1 MKGTP
6 DRPVRPGPNRKKQEN
21 TRTHAM
27 FRKITSVALI
37 ACLTVSTLAL
47 NADPVGGAKESYTSV
62 EANATD
68 VYQLECYGEEA
79 TAIRIDGDNDTDLDL
94 YVYDCN
100 GNLIVSG
107 ESYSDYE
114 EVVVTPFYRQTLTI
128 KVVNRGNVYN
138 RYAMHAW

>member
-1 MKGTP
+1 
-6 DRPVRPGPNRKKQEN
+6 
-21 TRTHAM
+21 M

-37 ACLTVSTLAL
+37 ACLVASGIAL

-94 YVYDCN
+94 YVYDGN
-100 GNLIVSG
+100 GNLIVAG
-107 ESYSDYE
+107 ESYSDFE
-114 EVVVTPFYRQTLTI
+114 KVIVSPFYRQTLTI
-128 KVVNRGNVYN
+128 KVVNRGGVYN
-138 RYAMHAW
+138 RYALNAW